1 MEWVESRVTGRTQ
14 WSDGLFSLRIDGTG
28 ITPFKAGQFLQLG
41 LPGEQEHLHR
51 PYSVASPSG
60 PEIEFFIVRVEQGAL
75 TPRLDQLAPGDRIDV
90 SKRAA
95 GGFTL
100 EKVSDAKALWLVGT
114 GTGIAPYRAM
124 LHEPDIWRR
133 FEKIVLVHGVR
144 FQRDLGYVP
153 EWLQMQRDRS
163 GQFRFLPVISRES
176 CGDSLLGRITQRLA
190 DGQLESEVGSLI
202 HPDSAAVMLCG
213 NPDMLEEMEAAL
225 MQRGFPKSKHGKPS
239 SVVLER
245 YW

>member
-14 WSDGLFSLRIDGTG
+14 WSDGLFSLRIEGTG
-28 ITPFKAGQFLQLG
+28 VAPFQAGQFLQLG
-41 LPGEQEHLHR
+41 LPIDQEHLHR

-60 PEIEFFIVRVEQGAL
+60 REIEFFIVRVEQGAL
-75 TPRLDQLAPGDRIDV
+75 TPRLDQLALGDRIDV

-100 EKVSDAKALWLVGT
+100 EKVADAKSLWLVGT

-124 LHEPDIWRR
+124 LLESNIWRR

-144 FQRDLGYVP
+144 FQRDLAYVP
-153 EWLQMQRDRS
+153 EWLQMERDRG

-176 CGDSLLGRITQRLA
+176 RDDSLSGRITQRLA
-190 DGQLESEVGSLI
+190 DGQLESAVGSPIL
-202 HPDSAAVMLCG
+202 PDSSSVMLCG
-213 NPDMLEEMEAAL
+213 NPDMLGEMETAL
-225 MQRGFPKSKHGKPS
+225 MQRGFPKAKHGKPS
-239 SVVLER
+239 SLVLER

>member
-1 MEWVESRVTGRTQ
+1 MEWVESRVVGRTL
-14 WSDGLFSLRIDGTG
+14 WADGLFSLRIDGTG
-28 ITPFKAGQFLQLG
+28 VVPFKAGQFLQLG
-41 LPGEQEHLHR
+41 LPVEQDHLHR

-60 PEIEFFIVRVEQGAL
+60 PEIEFFIVRVEEGAL
-75 TPRLDQLAPGDRIDV
+75 TPRLDQLKVGDRIDV

-100 EKVSDAKALWLVGT
+100 EKVSDAKTLWLVGT

-124 LHEPDIWRR
+124 LLEADIWRR

-144 FQRDLGYVP
+144 FQRDLAYVP
-153 EWLQMQRDRS
+153 EWIQMQRDRG

-176 CGDSLLGRITQRLA
+176 CCDSLSGRITQRLA
-190 DGQLESEVGSLI
+190 DGQLESVGGSPI
-202 HPDSAAVMLCG
+202 VPDSSAVMLCG
-213 NPDMLEEMEAAL
+213 NPDMLGDMEAAL
-225 MQRGFPKSKHGKPS
+225 MQRGFPKPKHGKPS
-239 SVVLER
+239 SLVLER